1 MLSNALAIGEGDTT
15 LSALGDGK
23 GGDGPGGTEHMAQ
36 SVEERG
42 RARHCARYQ
51 AVVRAVIVSILGAAP
66 TCYDL
71 SLLPASLLTQA
82 F

>member
-15 LSALGDGK
+15 LIALGDGK

-42 RARHCARYQ
+42 ARA
-51 AVVRAVIVSILGAAP
+51 IVLDTRQLFG
-66 TCYDL
+66 L
-71 SLLPASLLTQA
+71 
-82 F
+82 

>member
-15 LSALGDGK
+15 LIAPWDGREAKGPAGPSTWSSRSGSA
-23 GGDGPGGTEHMAQ
+23 A
-36 SVEERG
+36 
-42 RARHCARYQ
+42 RAIVLDTRQ
-51 AVVRAVIVSILGAAP
+51 LFRAVIVSVLRAAP